1 MLAYNIKKQELV
13 EKLSKE
19 LKSVKE
25 VKAPDWAKFVK
36 TGVSKE
42 FPPVD
47 NDWWYFRTASI
58 FRKVAEKGPIGVSK
72 LRNDY
77 GSKKNRGY
85 KPERFFKASGNII
98 RKSLQQ
104 LETAGFVKQ
113 DKKGNHKGRILTPQG
128 EKFLNKTAKAKK

>member
-42 FPPVD
+42 FPPVEQ
-47 NDWWYFRTASI
+47 DWWYFRTASI
-58 FRKVAEKGPIGVSK
+58 LRKVAEKGPIGVSK

-98 RKSLQQ
+98 RKALQQ
-104 LETAGFVKQ
+104 LETAGFIKQ
-113 DKKGNHKGRILTPQG
+113 DQKGNHKGRVLTPAG
-128 EKFLNKTAKAKK
+128 EKFLNKTVKAKK